1 MIHENEFRGH
11 RMHTALV
18 VNVQRFSLND
28 GPGVRTTVFFKGCP
42 LKCLWCHNPESQ
54 SFGPEIMFFPERC
67 VQCGRCR
74 EACPELDGNCAAG
87 AEACAFE
94 AKQLVGKA
102 YTAEGLFKIALRD
115 QGLYDQTGGGVTLSG
130 GEVMAQDIDF
140 LVELLTLLKKRGV
153 LTAIDTCGF
162 AAWEKFEKVL
172 PLTDLFLYDLKALD
186 PALHE
191 KLTGAG
197 NALILDNLKKLAV
210 AGVKLNLRVPVVP
223 GANADEIEMRAL
235 AEFAFEACGPVDANL
250 LPYHKVGSD
259 KAERLGR
266 AGVAFEPP
274 TPMQMERFGAIW
286 RDAGFGRVLIGG

>member
-1 MIHENEFRGH
+1 
-11 RMHTALV
+11 MHTALV
-18 VNVQRFSLND
+18 VNVQRFSLHD

-54 SFGPEIMFFPERC
+54 SFQPEIMNFAERC
-67 VQCGRCR
+67 VNCGRCR

-87 AEACAFE
+87 AEACAFD

-102 YTAEGLFKIALRD
+102 YTADELFQIALRD

-130 GEVMAQDIDF
+130 GEVMAQDSAF
-140 LVELLTLLKKRGV
+140 LVELLTLFKKRGV
-153 LTAIDTCGF
+153 HVAVDTCGF
-162 AAWEKFEKVL
+162 SKWEKFEKIL
-172 PLTDLFLYDLKALD
+172 PLTDLFLYDLKAMD

-197 NALILDNLKKLAV
+197 NALILENLKKLAK

-223 GANADEIEMRAL
+223 GANADETEMRAL
-235 AEFAFEACGPVDANL
+235 AEFAFQASGPVDVNL

-274 TPMQMERFGAIW
+274 TPKQMERLKAIW
-286 RDAGFGRVLIGG
+286 RDVGFGRVLIGG